1 LKRANLGVATSA
13 VRGDYEKYG
22 ETLLAGGE
30 GDATAELYP

>member
-1 LKRANLGVATSA
+1 MNAARSAHTATLL
-13 VRGDYEKYG
+13 DNG